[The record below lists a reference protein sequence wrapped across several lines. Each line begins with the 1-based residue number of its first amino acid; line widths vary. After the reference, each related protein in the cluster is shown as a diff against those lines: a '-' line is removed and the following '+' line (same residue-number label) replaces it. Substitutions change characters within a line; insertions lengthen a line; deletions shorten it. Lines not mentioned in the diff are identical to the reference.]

1 MPHLLLIDSDKVFR
15 TAVTK
20 LLKSNKFRVS
30 SIEHPDQLTS
40 ALAIHRP
47 DLLLMEMQFP
57 DVEVDGV
64 TRITQL
70 RDWCSVPLIVVTGL
84 DNQPLR
90 TQVLNVGAD
99 DYVMKP
105 FDGDELVARIRA
117 VLRRSIVRIDTQM
130 VPDKPPMLLKIRDLT
145 IDLDCRGVWQGG
157 KQLHLTRKEFSLFR
171 LLVLAQGR
179 LVTYEKII
187 NDVWGKPAN
196 AVERMAARALVKQLR
211 RKLGEDPTNPSYL
224 FTEPGIG
231 YRLEVNAG

>member
-1 MPHLLLIDSDKVFR
+1 MPHLLLIDSDKSFR
-15 TAVTK
+15 TTFTK

-30 SIEHPDQLTS
+30 NIEHPDQLTS

-47 DLLLMEMQFP
+47 DLLLMEMNFP
-57 DVEVDGV
+57 DVETDGV
-64 TRITQL
+64 VRIERL
-70 RDWCSVPLIVVTGL
+70 REWCSVPLIVVSELG
-84 DNQPLR
+84 DQPVK
-90 TQVLNVGAD
+90 TKTLNAGAD

-105 FDGDELVARIRA
+105 FDADELVARIRA
-117 VLRRSIVRIDTQM
+117 VLRRSVVRIDTQM
-130 VPDKPPMLLKIRDLT
+130 IPDKPPMLLKIRDLT
-145 IDLDCRGVWQGG
+145 IDLDCRGVWQSG

-231 YRLEVNAG
+231 YRLEINAS

>member
-1 MPHLLLIDSDKVFR
+1 MPHLLLIDNDRTFR
-15 TAVTK
+15 ATFTK

-30 SIEHPDQLTS
+30 SIDHPDQLTS

-47 DLLLMEMQFP
+47 DLLLMELNYP
-57 DVEVDGV
+57 DADNDGV
-64 TRITQL
+64 VTIERL
-70 RDWCSVPLIVVTGL
+70 REWCMVPLIVVSAL
-84 DNQPLR
+84 VDPILK
-90 TQVLNVGAD
+90 TQALNKGAD
-99 DYVMKP
+99 DYVTKP
-105 FDGDELVARIRA
+105 FDGDELIARIRA
-117 VLRRSIVRIDTQM
+117 VLRRSVVQFDKQM
-130 VPDKPPMLLKIRDLT
+130 VPDKPPMLIKIRDLT
-145 IDLDCRGVWQGG
+145 IDLDYRGVWRAG

-211 RKLGEDPTNPSYL
+211 RKLGEDPANPTYL

-231 YRLEVNAG
+231 YRLEVNVG